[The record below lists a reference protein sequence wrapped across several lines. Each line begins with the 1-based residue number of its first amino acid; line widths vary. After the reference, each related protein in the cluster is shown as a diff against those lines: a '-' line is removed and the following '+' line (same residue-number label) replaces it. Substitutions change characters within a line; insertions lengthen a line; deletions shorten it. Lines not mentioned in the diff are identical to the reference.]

1 MKLINPTN
9 LPLIFLEVNDMSSG
23 VYTLLFFTPFIIGG
37 VYALYLIFRYNYW
50 FNHRPIE
57 KHYKLILERYYEY
70 YRDLPDELKGPF
82 ERRVALFIQGKT
94 YYGQHGLE
102 ITDEMR
108 VLVAATAVQITFGFK
123 FFQLP
128 RFSKIFIYP
137 QKIFQSTNQKNTI
150 KERCIPWEKLIRLSW
165 DNFLHG
171 LKDPEDG
178 INLGLH
184 EMTHAM
190 SLENRIKSN
199 GAHSYIDPK
208 AHALWRKLAI
218 AEMTKINRKE
228 KSLFRGY
235 AGTNLEEFLACSVEV
250 FFEQTQEF
258 NDYHPALY
266 QATCRLLK
274 QDPLPNKL
282 KREYSI

>member
-1 MKLINPTN
+1 MELINLTN
-9 LPLIFLEVNDMSSG
+9 LPLIFLETDQVSSG
-23 VYTLLFFTPFIIGG
+23 VLTLLFLTPFII
-37 VYALYLIFRYNYW
+37 VVPYALYLVFRYNYW
-50 FNHRPIE
+50 YNHRPIE
-57 KHYKLILERYYEY
+57 KHYKLILERHYAY
-70 YRDLPDELKGPF
+70 YRDLPIELKGPF
-82 ERRVALFIQGKT
+82 ERRVALFVRGKT

-137 QKIFQSTNQKNTI
+137 KKYFNQHTK
-150 KERCIPWEKLIRLSW
+150 KHHKGEVYPMGKLIRLSW

-199 GAHSYIDPK
+199 GAHSYIDPQ

-218 AEMTKINRKE
+218 AEMEKINRKE
-228 KSLFRGY
+228 KSLFRAY

-250 FFEQTQEF
+250 FFEQTQQF

-274 QDPLPNKL
+274 QDPLPNKSN
-282 KREYSI
+282 REYLI